1 MKGENPWKNNSQNS
15 PIHVLGSFSMSV
27 RVNANGTTATVCVYD
42 SKTFRS
48 FSDGNAGAER
58 NRTRSNALITPLTN
72 TYQRYLWNIPLTDQ

>member
-42 SKTFRS
+42 SRTFRS
-48 FSDGNAGAER
+48 FVMEMQVQKETEHEVTLLLR
-58 NRTRSNALITPLTN
+58 HLPILIKDIYG
-72 TYQRYLWNIPLTDQ
+72 TYL